1 MIHSRKLLSWTR
13 ALRRCGLCSIFFSFV
28 FALLAPCAHARQ
40 TPAQQVRLAKVDVV
54 GLRQMKPE
62 QFIEASG
69 LQVGQQVDVP
79 TLDAAAQRL
88 LDTGLFA
95 KLSYRY
101 RLTGAGAVVTFEVE
115 EVQTKSLP
123 VVFDNFIWFSRDEL
137 LTAVRRELP
146 NFDGTAPDTQGAT
159 TSITKALTDLLAARH
174 IAGQVEYTLG
184 TDEGGAHPRHVFTVK
199 GVRVPVCKMHFPG
212 ATDVSEQELIKNSQ
226 PLFEMDYSQENVA
239 AFAAGNLVPLYRQ
252 RGHLRATFAAPS
264 AAAVDASAPDNCKGG
279 ADVTV
284 PVTEGLVYLWDK
296 AEWTDA
302 GALAAPELD
311 AALNMKAGETANGLK
326 IDQGWQAV
334 RRAYGR
340 KGYLDARVKP
350 VATFDDEQK
359 RVSYVVKIAEGAQ
372 YHMGTFSVAGLA
384 EADAARVRAAWQLAP
399 GAVYDGDY
407 LAEFMKKLPA
417 LHIQGLG
424 TKFKQTG
431 ADIKPDR
438 QKQTVDVT
446 LTFK

>member
-1 MIHSRKLLSWTR
+1 MFYPRKLLIVTHTVR
-13 ALRRCGLCSIFFSFV
+13 RRVLRPLLIICA
-28 FALLAPCAHARQ
+28 FALVAKFAPAQ
-40 TPAQQVRLAKVDVV
+40 PAQQIRLAKIDVV
-54 GLRQMKPE
+54 GLRQMTTEK
-62 QFIEASG
+62 FVAASG
-69 LQVGQQVDVP
+69 LQIGQQVDVP

-88 LDTGLFA
+88 LDTGLFT

-101 RLTGAGAVVTFEVE
+101 RVTGAGAVVTFIIE
-115 EVQTKSLP
+115 ETQASSLP

-146 NFDGTAPDTQGAT
+146 AFDGTAPDTQGAT
-159 TSITKALTDLLAARH
+159 TAITKALNDLLAARH

-184 TDEGGAHPRHVFTVK
+184 TDERGGHPRHVFTIK
-199 GVRVPVCKMHFPG
+199 GVHMPVCKLHFPG
-212 ATDVSEQELIKNSQ
+212 ATDVSEGELSKNSQ

-239 AFAAGNLVPLYRQ
+239 TFAASNLIPLYRQ
-252 RGHLRATFAAPS
+252 RGHLRASFAAPS
-264 AAAVDASAPDNCKGG
+264 ATVVDASAPANCKGG

-284 PVTEGLVYLWDK
+284 PVSEGLIYLWDK

-311 AALNMKAGETANGLK
+311 AALNMKAGEVADGLK
-326 IDQGWQAV
+326 LDKGWQAV
-334 RRAYGR
+334 QRAYGH

-359 RVSYVVKIAEGAQ
+359 RVSYVVQLTQGAQ
-372 YHMGTFSVAGLA
+372 YHMGAFNVAGLP
-384 EADAARVRAAWQLAP
+384 EADAARVRAAWQLAL
-399 GAVYDGDY
+399 GAVYDADY
-407 LAEFMKKLPA
+407 LLEFMKKLPA
-417 LHIQGLG
+417 LHIQGFG
-424 TKFKQTG
+424 TKFRQTG
-431 ADIKPDR
+431 AELKPDR

>member
-1 MIHSRKLLSWTR
+1 MIHPRKLLIMTR
-13 ALRRCGLCSIFFSFV
+13 AIRRCGLCSSFLMCS
-28 FALLAPCAHARQ
+28 FALLATCAHARQ
-40 TPAQQVRLAKVDVV
+40 MPAQQIRLAKIDVV

-69 LQVGQQVDVP
+69 LQTGQQVDVP

-88 LDTGLFA
+88 LDTGLFS

-101 RLTGAGAVVTFEVE
+101 RVTGAGAVVTFEVE
-115 EVQTKSLP
+115 EVQAQNLP
-123 VVFDNFIWFSRDEL
+123 VVFDNFVWFSRDDL

-146 NFDGTAPDTQGAT
+146 TFDGTAPDTTGAT

-199 GVRVPVCKMHFPG
+199 GVRVPVCKLHFPG
-212 ATDVSEQELIKNSQ
+212 AADLSEGELIKNSQ
-226 PLFEMDYSQENVA
+226 PLFEMDYSQENIS
-239 AFAAGNLVPLYRQ
+239 AFAASSLVPLYRQ

-264 AAAVDASAPDNCKGG
+264 AVAVDGNAPDNCKGG

-284 PVTEGLVYLWDK
+284 PVAEGFVYLWDK
-296 AEWTDA
+296 AEWADA

-311 AALNMKAGETANGLK
+311 AALNMKAGETADGLK
-326 IDQGWQAV
+326 IDKGWQAV
-334 RRAYGR
+334 HRAYGR
-340 KGYLDARVKP
+340 KGYLDARLKP

-359 RVSYVVKIAEGAQ
+359 RVSYVVRITEGPQ
-372 YHMGTFSVAGLA
+372 YHMGAFSVAGLP
-384 EADAARVRAAWQLAP
+384 ESEAARVRQAWQLAP

-407 LAEFMKKLPA
+407 LEAFMRKLPM
-417 LHIQGLG
+417 LHIQGFG

-431 ADIKPDR
+431 AEVKPDR
-438 QKQTVDVT
+438 QKQTVDVM